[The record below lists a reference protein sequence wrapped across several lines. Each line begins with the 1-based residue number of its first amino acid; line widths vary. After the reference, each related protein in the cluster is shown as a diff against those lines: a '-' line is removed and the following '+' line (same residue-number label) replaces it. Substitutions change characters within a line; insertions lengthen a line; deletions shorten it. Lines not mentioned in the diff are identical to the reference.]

1 VGTRLLSQDR
11 WVPALLQVLNSP
23 QIDVALLGKRSPG
36 HPSPFTGTP
45 NDPSGDAL
53 LQLIVGQ
60 GLSVQ
65 IAACRAGHLVI

>member
-1 VGTRLLSQDR
+1 
-11 WVPALLQVLNSP
+11 
-23 QIDVALLGKRSPG
+23 VALLGKRSPG

-60 GLSVQ
+60 GLSVR
-65 IAACRAGHLVI
+65 IAACRAGHLFI